1 PGELISAILRAPV
14 DLLYNGGI
22 GTYVKASTED
32 HEDVG
37 DRVNDEVR
45 VDGRDLRC
53 KVVGEG
59 GNLGFTQRGRI
70 EFAQHG
76 GRINT
81 DFIDNSAGVDTSD
94 HEVNLKILLGLAIS
108 RGELALEER
117 NALLSEVEADVVR
130 HVLYDNFLQAQIL
143 SQKAATSAQR
153 MEVYEDLMTSLEADV
168 DLDRDLEALPNGEE
182 MAERR
187 RAGRGMTRP
196 ELAVLLAYA
205 KQSLTDA
212 LLSSKLPDSEYLE
225 RDLRGYFPSKVVE
238 RFGNLLNGHPLRREL
253 VAMLVA
259 NDVVNSQGITFVS
272 RLSTETGAEASDVV
286 RAYRIARDVTDAVN
300 RWEAIEALVGKVEP
314 AVLDELLAGVD
325 RLVELTSRWY
335 LANAPGRLGRA
346 IEADREPFRR
356 LADAVPQAVTDTWR
370 QEQERYAWR
379 LVDRGVPEE
388 TARRH
393 VFQPALAH
401 GPNILVVAERTGRPA
416 QDVARAFFLVGDALF
431 IDWLE
436 GRLGDL
442 TAVSRWHRWAVQSME
457 DELLGLR
464 SQIAEKVVAGAGDLP
479 IDKAVATFLESR
491 ADVLARISR
500 FMRELAGEEVSDL
513 AAMTVAVRQIRALA
527 A

>member
-1 PGELISAILRAPV
+1 V
-14 DLLYNGGI
+14 
-22 GTYVKASTED
+22 
-32 HEDVG
+32 
-37 DRVNDEVR
+37 
-45 VDGRDLRC
+45 
-53 KVVGEG
+53 
-59 GNLGFTQRGRI
+59 
-70 EFAQHG
+70 
-76 GRINT
+76 
-81 DFIDNSAGVDTSD
+81 
-94 HEVNLKILLGLAIS
+94 
-108 RGELALEER
+108 
-117 NALLSEVEADVVR
+117 
-130 HVLYDNFLQAQIL
+130 
-143 SQKAATSAQR
+143 
-153 MEVYEDLMTSLEADV
+153 
-168 DLDRDLEALPNGEE
+168 
-182 MAERR
+182 
-187 RAGRGMTRP
+187 
-196 ELAVLLAYA
+196 
-205 KQSLTDA
+205 
-212 LLSSKLPDSEYLE
+212 
-225 RDLRGYFPSKVVE
+225 VVE
-238 RFGNLLNGHPLRREL
+238 RFDQLLPEHPLRREL
-253 VAMLVA
+253 IATIVA